1 MSSRRLCTCLGLPTL
16 SSWHYCYVHFTHKT
30 SAQLLTCLGS
40 YRPHGRVGFEL
51 RRSDPRVHDFDHSAI
66 LNPYNLGNPSEF
78 NNILSS
84 LTTSWQCLWS
94 QLQLFSFCLTS
105 KTMILALMSFLCCR
119 AILFFHTSVPKV
131 PADTWVSM
139 PKTELIFLFVLCF
152 WRHPFLSHLYGSLV
166 LKTTFCS

>member
-16 SSWHYCYVHFTHKT
+16 LSWHYCYVHFTHKT

-105 KTMILALMSFLCCR
+105 KTMILALMNFLCCR
-119 AILFFHTSVPKV
+119 AILFHTSVPKV
-131 PADTWVSM
+131 PAIPESACL
-139 PKTELIFLFVLCF
+139 KQSLSS
-152 WRHPFLSHLYGSLV
+152 FLSYVSEDIHFWV
-166 LKTTFCS
+166 TFTGHSC